1 MDEAQ
6 AQYAADGYDSMDS
19 DLADGSGVSVVMHL
33 APPYRLVEWGAALAR
48 TLGGDTARLIA
59 EGVGLEQ
66 LVSPLS
72 ARRLD
77 ELCTHFSRGQE
88 QQRQLTC
95 LVRQRWILLSFASH
109 CLTPDTVRVHLQDV
123 SALMQEERAEHEA
136 EQRLIAALETA
147 CVGVWEWFPGD
158 SFISLCERSARWL
171 GLDQHGAALALE
183 DGLARVH
190 PADRDALRAA
200 VKRCLQTR
208 SISELHQS
216 EFRIKAADGKYRW
229 VIAAAASV
237 PASEQRELA
246 RLSGSLRDVTE
257 HRQLEQLDVRQQELM
272 SLAAEVQQA
281 FLMDQSLVAACDRL
295 FDPLLQITDSRLGFI
310 GILRNTDEGDQYLEV
325 PSISNI
331 SWDEASRAWYASH
344 RAEGQSLRF
353 HSLNNLFGHV
363 VTHNTIVCTD
373 TVSAHA
379 ASRGQPA
386 GHPAIHNFLGIPL
399 RFNGEAVGMIAM
411 GNRDGGYGA
420 EQIELLAPFATV
432 LGTMIRARQLEEQ
445 RAQAEAALLREATHD
460 ALTGLANRK
469 LFFSMA
475 DSLFEQAQRYGH
487 KVVLA
492 VMDIDFFKLVN
503 DLHGHQM
510 GDKVLQL
517 FAETLNDALRQ
528 SDVPARVGGEEFAV
542 LLTQTGEDEAFGAL
556 ERFRAALEALSIPL
570 PDGGLLQITVSIG
583 CCDFFTD
590 LQGADQW
597 FNLADRALYNAKA
610 QGRNRVVRWTAAV
623 V

>member
-1 MDEAQ
+1 MSSVSS
-6 AQYAADGYDSMDS
+6 DSPGMAVT
-19 DLADGSGVSVVMHL
+19 LHL
-33 APPYRLVEWGAALAR
+33 APPYRVVDWAASLDDLLGAQAA
-48 TLGGDTARLIA
+48 AA
-59 EGVGLEQ
+59 VASGVGLEQ
-66 LVSPLS
+66 LLSPPS
-72 ARRLD
+72 ARRLA
-77 ELCTHFSRGQE
+77 ELCRHLAHGQN
-88 QQRQLTC
+88 QRRQLTC
-95 LVRQRWILLSFASH
+95 QVRERWVLLSF
-109 CLTPDTVRVHLQDV
+109 TGRRMGPDTVRVYLQDV
-123 SALMQEERAEHEA
+123 SAWMQQERAEQQA
-136 EQRLIAALETA
+136 EQRLISALETA
-147 CVGVWEWFPGD
+147 CLGVWEWFPGD
-158 SFISLCERSARWL
+158 GFIALCERAANWL
-171 GLDQHGAALALE
+171 GLARGDGELELNAA
-183 DGLARVH
+183 LARVH
-190 PADRDALRAA
+190 PDDRDALLAA
-200 VKRCLQTR
+200 ADRCLQAR
-208 SISELHQS
+208 SVSELHES
-216 EFRIKAADGKYRW
+216 EVRIRAADGQYHW
-229 VIAAAASV
+229 VVVAAASI
-237 PASEQRELA
+237 PASEQQTLV
-246 RLSGSLRDVTE
+246 RLTGSFRDVSE
-257 HRQLEQLDVRQQELM
+257 QRQLEQLDLRQQELM

-281 FLMDQSLVAACDRL
+281 FLVEQSLVAACDRL
-295 FDPLLQITDSRLGFI
+295 FEPLLQITDSRLGFI
-310 GILRNTDEGDQYLEV
+310 GILRSTEDGAQYLEV

-331 SWDEASRAWYASH
+331 SWDDASRAWYASH

-460 ALTGLANRK
+460 TLTGLANRK

-492 VMDIDFFKLVN
+492 VMDIDFFKMVN

-542 LLTQTGEDEAFGAL
+542 LLTQTGEEEAFGAL
-556 ERFRAALEALSIPL
+556 ERFRASLEALPIPL
-570 PDGGLLQITVSIG
+570 PEGGLLQITVSIG
-583 CCDFFTD
+583 CCDFFPD
-590 LQGADQW
+590 LQDADQW
-597 FNLADRALYNAKA
+597 FNLADRALYSAKA
-610 QGRNRVVRWTAAV
+610 KGRNRVVRWKGDAV
-623 V
+623 